1 MGFSGGDGV
10 ADGVGLDVGNRVRV
24 GVGDGVGVGVGV
36 SAGIGVVV
44 GVSGGVEVDFG
55 TALASSVGIE
65 LVAWAVSKTGVMVII
80 GMCMRVGTGVAAGSG
95 PAQDTSTHVPN
106 KAMIGKRNN
115 LPT

>member
-1 MGFSGGDGV
+1 M
-10 ADGVGLDVGNRVRV
+10 ADGVGLGVGNGVRV

-44 GVSGGVEVDFG
+44 GVSGGVEVAFG
-55 TALASSVGIE
+55 AALASSVGIE

-80 GMCMRVGTGVAAGSG
+80 GVCMRVGTGAAAGSG

>member
-1 MGFSGGDGV
+1 M
-10 ADGVGLDVGNRVRV
+10 ADGVGLGVGNGVRV
-24 GVGDGVGVGVGV
+24 GVGEGVGVGVGV

-44 GVSGGVEVDFG
+44 GVSGGVEVAFG
-55 TALASSVGIE
+55 AALASSVGIE
-65 LVAWAVSKTGVMVII
+65 LVAWAVSKTGMMVII
-80 GMCMRVGTGVAAGSG
+80 GVCMRVGTGVAAGSG

>member
-1 MGFSGGDGV
+1 M
-10 ADGVGLDVGNRVRV
+10 ADGVRV

-44 GVSGGVEVDFG
+44 GVSGGVEVAFG
-55 TALASSVGIE
+55 AALASSVGIE

-80 GMCMRVGTGVAAGSG
+80 GVCMRVGTGVAAGSG

>member
-1 MGFSGGDGV
+1 M
-10 ADGVGLDVGNRVRV
+10 ADGVGLGVGNGVRV

-44 GVSGGVEVDFG
+44 GVSGGVEVAFG
-55 TALASSVGIE
+55 AALASSVGIE

-80 GMCMRVGTGVAAGSG
+80 GVCMRVGTGVAAGSV